1 MKRSQELA
9 PLSREHLSAL
19 ILVYCLKY
27 GKSSNPRYPWP
38 TDPLVQRDKVLQMWQ
53 DELHWHFEA
62 EESCLFDPLEP
73 LLSKE
78 LQGVSQA
85 LRAEHQQM
93 RALILDLQQGNAI
106 EITHAL
112 SQLGG
117 ILDTHIKKEEQ
128 VYFAGLE
135 REVPAETLLKAGKA
149 LLAFYTQRPTFAS
162 VFTGEIQR
170 PETSIGLPLRESDSH
185 F

>member
-19 ILVYCLKY
+19 ILVYCLKH

-38 TDPLVQRDKVLQMWQ
+38 TDPLEQRDKVLQMWQ

-73 LLSKE
+73 LLSPE
-78 LQGVSQA
+78 LQAVSQT

-93 RALILDLQQGNAI
+93 RTLILGLQQGNAS
-106 EITHAL
+106 EIAEAL

-117 ILDTHIKKEEQ
+117 ILETHIKKEEQ

-135 REVPAETLLKAGKA
+135 REVPAETLLRAGKA
-149 LLAFYTQRPTFAS
+149 LLTFYTQRQPYTS
-162 VFTGEIQR
+162 VFTGEIHT
-170 PETSIGLPLRESDSH
+170 PESSVGLPLRESD
-185 F
+185 

>member
-1 MKRSQELA
+1 MKRSEELA

-19 ILVYCLKY
+19 ILVYCLKH

-38 TDPLVQRDKVLQMWQ
+38 TDPFEQRDKVLQMWQ

-62 EESCLFDPLEP
+62 EESYLFDPLEP
-73 LLSKE
+73 QLSPE
-78 LQGVSQA
+78 LQAVSQA

-93 RALILDLQQGNAI
+93 RDLILGLQQGQASDI
-106 EITHAL
+106 AKAL

-117 ILDTHIKKEEQ
+117 ILECHVKKEEQ

-135 REVPAETLLKAGKA
+135 REIPAEMRSQAGQA
-149 LLAFYTQRPTFAS
+149 ILTFYAQREPFVC
-162 VFTGEIQR
+162 VFTGER
-170 PETSIGLPLRESDSH
+170 RALR